1 MLFRTHLLVAL
12 FFAFLMLNFIENKL
26 LFLIFVFIGNIIV
39 DIDHYKSWIGRRLLI
54 ISWLINKIF
63 GHRGIFHSLIVPGI
77 VLILSYY
84 FGYFN
89 LGSGF
94 FIGYLSHLLAD
105 CLTIEGVR
113 MFWPLKFRIRGFLRT
128 GGLIENVL
136 FYVLVIADGLIF
148 VSYFI

>member
-113 MFWPLKFRIRGFLRT
+113 IFWPLKFRIKGFLRT
-128 GGLIENVL
+128 GGLIENIL
-136 FYVLVIADGLIF
+136 FLMLVAVDVFIF
-148 VSYFI
+148 IRYFV